1 MTTITTTVAIPAT
14 QPPRNAGPFCRASAE
29 NSMRMTAMMGTGLM
43 AIPIANGRTSPMT
56 WPIYPSES
64 ASLIG
69 WLTS

>member
-1 MTTITTTVAIPAT
+1 
-14 QPPRNAGPFCRASAE
+14 
-29 NSMRMTAMMGTGLM
+29 MMGTGLM